1 MDASH
6 ISPST
11 LMGMVVGTIIIGI
24 TLGFFA
30 YKSSKN
36 RKKKKTRRS

>member
-6 ISPST
+6 ISSST
-11 LMGMVVGTIIIGI
+11 LMGIVVVTIAIGI
-24 TLGFFA
+24 VLGFFA
-30 YKSSKN
+30 YQSSKN

>member
-6 ISPST
+6 IGTST
-11 LMGMVVGTIIIGI
+11 LMGIVGGTVIIGI
-24 TLGFFA
+24 VLGFFA

>member
-6 ISPST
+6 ISPSI
-11 LMGMVVGTIIIGI
+11 LMGIVVVTIVIGV

-30 YKSSKN
+30 YQSSKN